1 MEEEIK
7 KDDVQV
13 NKEIS
18 KEELKPTNKKKII
31 FNFILILTI
40 FLGLLIYMIQVDGID
55 NIINL
60 NEKVNFIMNSNPKTI
75 NQNENQS
82 KALEIMKK
90 YRLKH
95 LPVVDQEK
103 KIVGIKVLDDLLDIL
118 KLYEMIKNR
127 NKYLL

>member
-60 NEKVNFIMNSNPKTI
+60 LYQVD
-75 NQNENQS
+75 
-82 KALEIMKK
+82 
-90 YRLKH
+90 YRWVLAG
-95 LPVVDQEK
+95 
-103 KIVGIKVLDDLLDIL
+103 IVC
-118 KLYEMIKNR
+118 
-127 NKYLL
+127 

>member
-60 NEKVNFIMNSNPKTI
+60 LYQVD
-75 NQNENQS
+75 
-82 KALEIMKK
+82 
-90 YRLKH
+90 YRWVLAG
-95 LPVVDQEK
+95 VVYSL
-103 KIVGIKVLDDLLDIL
+103 G
-118 KLYEMIKNR
+118 M
-127 NKYLL
+127 